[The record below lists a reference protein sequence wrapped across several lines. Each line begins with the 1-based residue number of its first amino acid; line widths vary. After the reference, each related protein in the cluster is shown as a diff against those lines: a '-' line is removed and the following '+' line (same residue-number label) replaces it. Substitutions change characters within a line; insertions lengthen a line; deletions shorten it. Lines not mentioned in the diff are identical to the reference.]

1 MLIRPEE
8 SGIVMLIIGTVL
20 SLFVWCP
27 DTRWCHGDMMSP
39 SWVADATM
47 NNYGLWVSSISAVSV
62 SFSGWGIRSFK
73 GRCKARLDN
82 EKWNMEKTFSV
93 IVMFGVRVSDGDI
106 Y

>member
-1 MLIRPEE
+1 
-8 SGIVMLIIGTVL
+8 
-20 SLFVWCP
+20 
-27 DTRWCHGDMMSP
+27 MSI
-39 SWVADATM
+39 SWDADATM
-47 NNYGLWVSSISAVSV
+47 NNYGLWVSIVSV
-62 SFSGWGIRSFK
+62 QCQCHSQAGGSGVFK